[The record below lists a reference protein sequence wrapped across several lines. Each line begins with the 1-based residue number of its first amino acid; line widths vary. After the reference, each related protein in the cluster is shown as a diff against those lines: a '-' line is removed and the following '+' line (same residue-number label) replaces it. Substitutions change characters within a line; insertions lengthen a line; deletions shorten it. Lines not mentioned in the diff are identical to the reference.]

1 VETQIKSQAFRKFV
15 EATGSI
21 LNPEVQAWKEQG
33 GGVVGFFCSTVP
45 EELFTAAGLLPFRM
59 RGTGSTS
66 TELSDAYF
74 SSINCSFPRHTFNQA
89 LLGKYDFL
97 DGLVCINSC
106 DHVRRIYDNWI
117 RALKTPFVQVMSL
130 PRKVG
135 EPQIAWY
142 TDELNILRGQ
152 LEEHFG
158 VQISDERIRE
168 AIGLHNQI
176 RDLQKQLYLLRKAD
190 RPPIT
195 GAETLAVMVAGTAM
209 PKQRYKELLV
219 ELLDELRAKQGA
231 GGHRARLM
239 LLGGELD
246 DPGYLRI
253 IEEQGG
259 LVVTDSSCFGSRLMW
274 RPVDEAEP
282 DPVRALA
289 RYYVHDRPSCPR
301 MYGDQPRRIA
311 FTREMAR
318 EFRVDGI
325 IGERLLF
332 CDQWVVENY
341 MTDLDLKEDGIPFMA
356 LDREYV
362 LSGEGQLRTRVQAFL
377 ERLEAKREVE
387 NG

>member
-1 VETQIKSQAFRKFV
+1 MKTDIKSEAFGKFV
-15 EATGSI
+15 EAAESI
-21 LNPEVQAWKEQG
+21 LNPEVRAWKDQG
-33 GGVVGFFCSTVP
+33 RGVVGFFCSTVP

-89 LLGKYDFL
+89 LRGEYDFL

-130 PRKVG
+130 PRKMG
-135 EPQIAWY
+135 EPQIDWY
-142 TDELNILRGQ
+142 YDELNLLRGQ

-158 VQISDERIRE
+158 VKVTDERIAE
-168 AIGLHNQI
+168 AIALQNQV
-176 RDLQKQLYLLRKAD
+176 RSLQKQLYLLRKVD
-190 RPPIT
+190 KPPIT
-195 GAETLAVMVAGTAM
+195 GAETLAAMVAGTAM
-209 PKQRYKELLV
+209 PKQRYKELLT
-219 ELLDELRAKQGA
+219 ELLAELTEKQGSRDY
-231 GGHRARLM
+231 RARLM
-239 LLGGELD
+239 ILGGELD
-246 DPGYLRI
+246 DPAYLQI

-274 RPVDEAEP
+274 TPVDEAEP
-282 DPVRALA
+282 DPIRALA
-289 RYYVHDRPSCPR
+289 RYYIHDRPSCPR
-301 MYGDQPRRIA
+301 MYGGQPARIA

-325 IGERLLF
+325 VGERLLF

-356 LDREYV
+356 LDREYI
-362 LSGEGQLRTRVQAFL
+362 LSGEGQLRTRIQAFL
-377 ERLEAKREVE
+377 ETLEARG
-387 NG
+387 N

>member
-1 VETQIKSQAFRKFV
+1 METDIKSEAFQKFV
-15 EATGSI
+15 EAAEGI
-21 LNPEVQAWKEQG
+21 LNPEVRAWKDQG

-45 EELFTAAGLLPFRM
+45 EELFTAAGLLAFRM

-89 LLGKYDFL
+89 LRGEYDFL

-130 PRKVG
+130 PRKMG
-135 EPQIAWY
+135 EPQIDWY
-142 TDELNILRGQ
+142 YDELNLLRGQ

-158 VQISDERIRE
+158 VKVTDERVAE
-168 AIGLHNQI
+168 AIALQNQV
-176 RDLQKQLYLLRKAD
+176 RGLQKQLYLLRKVD
-190 RPPIT
+190 KPPIT

-209 PKQRYKELLV
+209 PKQRYKELLT
-219 ELLDELRAKQGA
+219 ELLAELTEKQGSRDY
-231 GGHRARLM
+231 RARLM
-239 LLGGELD
+239 ILGGELD
-246 DPGYLRI
+246 DPAYLQI

-274 RPVDEAEP
+274 MPVDEAEP
-282 DPVRALA
+282 DPIRALA
-289 RYYVHDRPSCPR
+289 RYYIHDRPSCPR
-301 MYGDQPRRIA
+301 MYGGQPARIA

-341 MTDLDLKEDGIPFMA
+341 MTDLDLKEDEIPFMP
-356 LDREYV
+356 LDREYI
-362 LSGEGQLRTRVQAFL
+362 LSGEGQLRTRIQAFL
-377 ERLEAKREVE
+377 ETLEARG
-387 NG
+387 N

>member
-1 VETQIKSQAFRKFV
+1 METDIESEAFRKFV
-15 EATGSI
+15 EASESI
-21 LNPEVQAWKEQG
+21 INPEVQAWKDQG
-33 GGVVGFFCSTVP
+33 RGVVGFFCSTVP

-74 SSINCSFPRHTFNQA
+74 SPINCSFPRHTFNQA
-89 LLGKYDFL
+89 LRGEYDFL

-117 RALKTPFVQVMSL
+117 RALETPFVQVMSL

-135 EPQIAWY
+135 EPQIDWY
-142 TDELNILRGQ
+142 YDELNILRGQ

-158 VQISDERIRE
+158 VQLTDERIAE
-168 AIGLHNQI
+168 AIELQNQV
-176 RDLQKQLYLLRKAD
+176 RGLQKRLYLLRKAD
-190 RPPIT
+190 KPPIT

-209 PKQRYKELLV
+209 SRQRYKDLLTELLE
-219 ELLDELRAKQGA
+219 ELSEKQGSRDY
-231 GGHRARLM
+231 RARLM
-239 LLGGELD
+239 ILGGELD
-246 DPGYLRI
+246 DPAYLEI
-253 IEEQGG
+253 IEKQGG

-274 RPVDEAEP
+274 APVDEAEP
-282 DPVRALA
+282 DPIRALA
-289 RYYVHDRPSCPR
+289 RYYIHDRPSCPR
-301 MYGDQPRRIA
+301 MYGLQPQRIA

-356 LDREYV
+356 LDREYI
-362 LSGEGQLRTRVQAFL
+362 LSGEGQLRTRIQAFL
-377 ERLEAKREVE
+377 ETLEARG
-387 NG
+387 N

>member
-1 VETQIKSQAFRKFV
+1 VETEIRSEAFRKFA
-15 EATGSI
+15 EAAAGI
-21 LNPEVQAWKEQG
+21 MNPELRSWKEEG
-33 GGVVGFFCSTVP
+33 RGVVGFFCSTVP
-45 EELFTAAGLLPFRM
+45 EELFIAAGLLPFRM

-74 SSINCSFPRHTFNQA
+74 SPINCSFPRHAFNQA
-89 LLGKYDFL
+89 LRGEYDFL

-135 EPQIAWY
+135 EPQIDWY
-142 TDELNILRGQ
+142 TDELKILRGQ

-158 VQISDERIRE
+158 VRLTDERIRE
-168 AIGLHNQI
+168 AIQLQNRI
-176 RDLQKQLYLLRKAD
+176 RGLQKQLYLLRKAE

-209 PKQRYKELLV
+209 PKQRYQELLT
-219 ELLDELRAKQGA
+219 ELLAELEGRRGSRDY
-231 GGHRARLM
+231 RARLM
-239 LLGGELD
+239 ILGGELD
-246 DPGYLRI
+246 DPAYLEI
-253 IEEQGG
+253 IEQQGG
-259 LVVTDSSCFGSRLMW
+259 LIVTDSSCFGSRLMW

-282 DPVRALA
+282 DPIRALA
-289 RYYVHDRPSCPR
+289 RYYVRDRPSCPR

-318 EFRVDGI
+318 EFRVEGI

-341 MTDLDLKEDGIPFMA
+341 MTGLDLEEDGIPFLA

-362 LSGEGQLRTRVQAFL
+362 LSGEGQLRTRIQAFL
-377 ERLEAKREVE
+377 EQLEARE
-387 NG
+387 G

>member
-1 VETQIKSQAFRKFV
+1 VETDIKSDAFRKFV
-15 EATGSI
+15 EAAEGI
-21 LNPEVQAWKEQG
+21 MNPEVRAWKDQG
-33 GGVVGFFCSTVP
+33 RGVVGFFCSTVP

-74 SSINCSFPRHTFNQA
+74 SPINCSFPRHTFNQA
-89 LLGKYDFL
+89 LRGEYDFL

-130 PRKVG
+130 PRKMG
-135 EPQIAWY
+135 EPQIDWY

-158 VQISDERIRE
+158 VQLTDERIVE
-168 AIGLHNQI
+168 AIALQNQV
-176 RDLQKQLYLLRKAD
+176 RGLQKQLYLLRKAD
-190 RPPIT
+190 KPPIT

-209 PKQRYKELLV
+209 PKQRYKELLT
-219 ELLDELRAKQGA
+219 ELLAELSEKQGSRDY
-231 GGHRARLM
+231 RARLM

-246 DPGYLRI
+246 DPAYVEI
-253 IEEQGG
+253 IEHQGG

-274 RPVDEAEP
+274 TPVDEAEP
-282 DPVRALA
+282 DPIRALA
-289 RYYVHDRPSCPR
+289 RYYIHDRPSCPR
-301 MYGDQPRRIA
+301 MYGGQPMRIA

-356 LDREYV
+356 LDREYI

-377 ERLEAKREVE
+377 ETLEARG
-387 NG
+387 N

>member
-1 VETQIKSQAFRKFV
+1 MKAEIQSEALRKFV
-15 EATGSI
+15 EVSGSI
-21 LNPEVQAWKEQG
+21 MNPELRAWKDQG
-33 GGVVGFFCSTVP
+33 RGVVGFFCSTVP

-59 RGTGSTS
+59 RGTGSTN

-89 LLGKYDFL
+89 LLGEYDFL

-135 EPQIAWY
+135 DPQVDWY
-142 TDELNILRGQ
+142 TDELNLLRGQ

-158 VQISDERIRE
+158 VQLTDERVAE
-168 AIGLHNQI
+168 AIELQNQI
-176 RDLQKQLYLLRKAD
+176 RGLQKQLYLLRKAD
-190 RPPIT
+190 KPPIT

-209 PKQRYKELLV
+209 PKQRYKDLLT
-219 ELLDELRAKQGA
+219 ELLDELEGKEGSRDY
-231 GGHRARLM
+231 RARLM
-239 LLGGELD
+239 ILGGELD
-246 DPGYLRI
+246 DPAYLEI

-259 LVVTDSSCFGSRLMW
+259 LVVTDSTCFGSRLMW
-274 RPVDEAEP
+274 TPVDEAEP
-282 DPVRALA
+282 DPIRALA

-301 MYGDQPRRIA
+301 MYGHQPQRIA
-311 FTREMAR
+311 YTRELAR

-341 MTDLDLKEDGIPFMA
+341 MTGLDLKEDEIPFMP

-377 ERLEAKREVE
+377 ETLEAR
-387 NG
+387 GS

>member
-1 VETQIKSQAFRKFV
+1 METDIKSEAFQKFV
-15 EATGSI
+15 EAAEGI
-21 LNPEVQAWKEQG
+21 MNPEVRTWKDHG

-74 SSINCSFPRHTFNQA
+74 SSINCGFPRHTFNQA
-89 LLGKYDFL
+89 LRGEYDFL

-130 PRKVG
+130 PRKMG
-135 EPQIAWY
+135 EPQIDWY
-142 TDELNILRGQ
+142 YDELNILRGQ

-158 VQISDERIRE
+158 VKVTDERIAE
-168 AIGLHNQI
+168 AIALQNQV
-176 RDLQKQLYLLRKAD
+176 RGLQKQLYLLRKVD
-190 RPPIT
+190 KPPIT

-209 PKQRYKELLV
+209 PKQRYKELLT
-219 ELLDELRAKQGA
+219 ELLEELTEKQGSRDY
-231 GGHRARLM
+231 RARLM
-239 LLGGELD
+239 ILGGELD
-246 DPGYLRI
+246 DPAYLQI

-274 RPVDEAEP
+274 MPVDEAEP
-282 DPVRALA
+282 DPIRALA
-289 RYYVHDRPSCPR
+289 RYYIHDRPSCPR
-301 MYGDQPRRIA
+301 MYGGQPARIA

-341 MTDLDLKEDGIPFMA
+341 MTNLDLKEDEIPFMP
-356 LDREYV
+356 LDREYI
-362 LSGEGQLRTRVQAFL
+362 LSGEGQLRTRIQAFL
-377 ERLEAKREVE
+377 ETLEARG
-387 NG
+387 N